1 MTTILASD
9 FLDGLAAWS
18 TFGGA
23 LGTFLV
29 VVVTAAVAVG
39 TLRASKRDSRDK
51 TRPMVGALLDREA
64 HPSSHYAQLHVR
76 NYGPTVAYNV
86 KVTFDPEIKDVGT
99 KSGENSF
106 VPFLLGR
113 YGSPIPTMMPGV
125 ELTNIWSAPG
135 PRDENGKP
143 TNDEPIPDVVTAT
156 IRYSDR
162 PDFWAK
168 NTNRYEDTFT
178 LDMSIIKMS
187 ISTTHTDDHLGLH
200 KRSVKALESIAPNMR
215 QIATDIHQIEDD
227 VKPDHIRERQ
237 AAEYEESARSVRQM
251 SRQLLGDRSPYA
263 DDDETID
270 ATPDPISE
278 N

>member
-1 MTTILASD
+1 MTAILASD

-29 VVVTAAVAVG
+29 VGVTAAVAVG
-39 TLRASKRDSRDK
+39 TLRASKRDSRDRS
-51 TRPMVGALLDREA
+51 RPMVGALLDRQA
-64 HPSSHYAQLHVR
+64 HPGSRFAQLYVR

-86 KVTFDPEIKDVGT
+86 KVTFDPEIKDIGAKT
-99 KSGENSF
+99 SENSF

-125 ELTNIWSAPG
+125 ELINIWYAPG
-135 PRDENGKP
+135 PRGENGEL

-168 NTNRYEDTFT
+168 STNRYEDTFT

-200 KRSVKALESIAPNMR
+200 KRSTKALEKVAPALV
-215 QIATDIHQIEDD
+215 QVAKDIHRIEDY
-227 VKPDHIRERQ
+227 VKPE
-237 AAEYEESARSVRQM
+237 SVREQ
-251 SRQLLGDRSPYA
+251 QAIQNAA
-263 DDDETID
+263 DARAVEEMLDQVLPNRHNTSTNE
-270 ATPDPISE
+270 E
-278 N
+278 

>member
-29 VVVTAAVAVG
+29 VGVTAAVAVG

-99 KSGENSF
+99 QSGENSF

-125 ELTNIWSAPG
+125 ELINIWSAPG

-168 NTNRYEDTFT
+168 STNRYEDTFT

-200 KRSVKALESIAPNMR
+200 KRSTRALEKVAPALE
-215 QIATDIHQIEDD
+215 QAAKDIHRIEEY
-227 VKPDHIRERQ
+227 VKPTEVREREEAEVARR
-237 AAEYEESARSVRQM
+237 AALIAQRSAERNARVAARAAQSEQGE
-251 SRQLLGDRSPYA
+251 L
-263 DDDETID
+263 
-270 ATPDPISE
+270 TP
-278 N
+278 